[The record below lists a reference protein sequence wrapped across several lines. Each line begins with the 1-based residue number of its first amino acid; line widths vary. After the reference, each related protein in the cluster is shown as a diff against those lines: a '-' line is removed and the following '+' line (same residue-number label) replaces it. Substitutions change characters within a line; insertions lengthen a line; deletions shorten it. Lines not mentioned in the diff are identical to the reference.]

1 MADRLTKE
9 QRSKCMRN
17 IKSGD
22 TGIEKDLRLALW
34 HKGYRYRKNYRKLTG
49 KPDIVLPKY
58 RIAIFCD
65 SEFFHG
71 KDWEESLLPQ
81 LQRGSTLGEG
91 ISHTSGSPC
100 GTRKTVR
107 AFASLRFF
115 DRCGNC
121 APPAPAPGSGGT
133 QFSPRPLPLQRPE
146 RGLQIGRA
154 HV

>member
-81 LQRGSTLGEG
+81 LQRGSNSEFWIKKISRNIERDKEVNEMLRKEG
-91 ISHTSGSPC
+91 W
-100 GTRKTVR
+100 TVFR
-107 AFASLRFF
+107 FWGKEIKKSL
-115 DRCGNC
+115 
-121 APPAPAPGSGGT
+121 
-133 QFSPRPLPLQRPE
+133 PE
-146 RGLQIGRA
+146 CVSTVEEAILKQTM
-154 HV
+154 